1 MHRRTMMFA
10 LGLVAAA
17 APDAARGAT
26 DEAFMCRS
34 QDRERRVELQ
44 YVESPNRL
52 PCEVVYWRDF
62 TGPGEGQPVWEAEN
76 DFGFCIERTR
86 DLVQRLEDNGWSCR
100 KVAPEDDEAV
110 AVPALA
116 PRGPEAVPSAEWTTL
131 GQALARDLRRLAQLS
146 SAADA
151 RFEIAGAELGDL
163 DRDGNDDAAVLLNY
177 LSDRPGIAQFLM
189 AYRFD
194 GDTFHPTAKTY
205 LGGLGADVLASDIE
219 RIDDGTIEL
228 LLQMRQQGDQE
239 CCPSGRHRRAY
250 VLEDGALVERRPDS

>member
-1 MHRRTMMFA
+1 MHRRTLLFA
-10 LGLVAAA
+10 LGLVATA
-17 APDAARGAT
+17 APDDARAAT

-44 YVESPNRL
+44 YVESPDRL

-62 TGPGEGQPVWEAEN
+62 TGQSEGRPVWEAQN

-86 DLVQRLEDNGWSCR
+86 DLVQRLQDAGWTCR
-100 KVAPEDDEAV
+100 KVAPEDGEV
-110 AVPALA
+110 AAIPALA
-116 PRGPEAVPSAEWTTL
+116 PRGAEAVPSPERTTL
-131 GQALARDLRRLAQLS
+131 DQALARDLRRLAQLS
-146 SAADA
+146 SADA
-151 RFEIAGAELGDL
+151 RFEVAGAELGDL
-163 DRDGNDDAAVLLNY
+163 DGDGNDDAAILLNY

-194 GDTFHPTAKTY
+194 GETFHPAAKTY

-250 VLEDGALVERRPDS
+250 VLEDGALVELRPDS